1 MIVRMRV
8 DRGSSV
14 EEKSRWRWR
23 GELEGGVYLVFF
35 WRFIHSQ
42 VYDDDGTLC
51 TYEIY
56 GNGEKKEL

>member
-14 EEKSRWRWR
+14 EERSRWRWR

-42 VYDDDGTLC
+42 VYDDDGM
-51 TYEIY
+51 YV
-56 GNGEKKEL
+56 

>member
-14 EEKSRWRWR
+14 EEHLGGGGSWR
-23 GELEGGVYLVFF
+23 EVCILCF

-42 VYDDDGTLC
+42 VYDDDGM
-51 TYEIY
+51 YV
-56 GNGEKKEL
+56 